1 MKGARGGAFDAK
13 TNSGAC
19 RHDSGVLELLDIVG
33 YWLLGKI
40 EHRPRLTARLAG
52 IALVTVTTA
61 TVVFVAVL
69 LVVLLR

>member
-1 MKGARGGAFDAK
+1 VKAIAATAFGVE
-13 TNSGAC
+13 TNSGAS

-52 IALVTVTTA
+52 AVAVTVITA
-61 TVVFVAVL
+61 AVVFVAVL